1 MDQLRQ
7 VKPVDVF
14 QYDIDKPVSV
24 KRGQSALVPFLNAD
38 FQGQPCALFN
48 ESLNAVNPM
57 SVILFKNSF
66 GVTLDSG
73 PLTIFDEDKCI
84 GEAMVDSV
92 PDGEYKFI
100 AYGVERHIAVTQES
114 SEAAQAF
121 HESEVSDGNLKL
133 TRYRRYLR
141 TYKFNHTGSINLDAL
156 YLEHRFRKGSDY
168 SLVETPAPLSKT
180 ENFYRFF
187 LQARAGEI
195 TTYTVQEHKLEWETQ
210 SLWRISTATANNWL
224 SHGYI
229 DRKTFDILINETIP
243 LQERIDLEQKGMSKD
258 EEELRTA
265 QSRQSSAYSHVQ
277 SLTSS
282 SYNRTIDMSTMSRVQ
297 EMLEQEEIIRRVR
310 ARLSEKRLVQKQA
323 NAELRLKIHSIYF
336 KTMIPLPGKKE

>member
-1 MDQLRQ
+1 MESLRQ

-38 FQGQPCALFN
+38 FLGQPCALFN
-48 ESLNAVNPM
+48 ESLNAQNPM
-57 SVILFKNSF
+57 SVILFKNTF
-66 GVTLDSG
+66 AITLDSG

-92 PDGEYKFI
+92 PDGEYKFV
-100 AYGVERHIAVTQES
+100 AYGVERHIAVS
-114 SEAAQAF
+114 SETTDALQPF
-121 HESEVSDGNLKL
+121 HETEVVDGSVRL
-133 TRYRRYLR
+133 TRYRRYLK

-156 YLEHRFRKGSDY
+156 YLEHRFRKGADY
-168 SLVETPAPLSKT
+168 SLVDTPAPLSKT

-195 TTYTVQEHKLEWETQ
+195 TTYTVQEQKLETETL

-224 SHGYI
+224 ASGYI
-229 DRKTFDILINETIP
+229 DRKVFDVLINETIP
-243 LQERIDLEQKGMSKD
+243 LQERLDKEQQAINKD
-258 EEELRTA
+258 EEELRAA
-265 QSRQSSAYSHVQ
+265 QSKQSSAYNHLQ

-282 SYNRTIDMSTMSRVQ
+282 SYNRTVDMSTMNRVK
-297 EMLEQEEIIRRVR
+297 EMLEQEETIRRLR
-310 ARLSEKRLVQKQA
+310 AKLSEKKLAQKQA
-323 NAELRLKIHSIYF
+323 NAELRTKITGIYY
-336 KTMIPLPGKKE
+336 KAAIPLPKKD